1 MQPHFE
7 TWYNFSIF
15 RGGHFSIHLPN
26 WLAKWKVTAV
36 LHFYVKMK
44 DCRKLLFWTFLIY
57 LDPETVKKAQEA
69 YQKKL
74 AEKKAAE
81 DAKLAEANA
90 NKASKKDVK
99 KGKKKWS
106 HLYIFY

>member
-1 MQPHFE
+1 
-7 TWYNFSIF
+7 
-15 RGGHFSIHLPN
+15 
-26 WLAKWKVTAV
+26 
-36 LHFYVKMK
+36 
-44 DCRKLLFWTFLIY
+44 
-57 LDPETVKKAQEA
+57 VKKAQEA

-99 KGKKKWS
+99 KGKKK
-106 HLYIFY
+106 